1 VNKLLFACALLGPL
15 GMARAVT
22 DVTCLR
28 VAVPVAITSTK
39 SLAYTVSGE
48 LCATALEKRAG
59 TTVQVLIHGATYN
72 YDYWDFD
79 RIDGIEYSYARDV
92 AGSGFATFA
101 YDALGSGDSSHPPS
115 DQLTIEAAADVAHQ
129 IVEALRAGSVGGV
142 PFGRVVLVGH
152 CLGAVVAWQEAI
164 RYADVD
170 GLIVTG
176 AAHAL
181 SGFLQA
187 AELFYPAVSDPA
199 FAGSG
204 LDPGYLT
211 TAPGDRA
218 TLFYNDPQSDP
229 VGGASDEAFKDVVP
243 AVELTS
249 SYQLVASAATLAIHV
264 PVLTIL
270 GSDDLPICGSSPKDF
285 DCSSAA
291 AVVAQEAPFYS
302 AEARI
307 SACVIPGSGHAIS
320 LSPNHRLQALD
331 AVAWSYAFIGQS
343 GQSTGR
349 ELPSNCRW

>member
-1 VNKLLFACALLGPL
+1 MRGTAPLNVVEQIAVNKLLFACALLGPL

-164 RYADVD
+164 RYADVN

-176 AAHAL
+176 AAHTL

-204 LDPGYLT
+204 LDPGYLVM
-211 TAPGDRA
+211 
-218 TLFYNDPQSDP
+218 SDI
-229 VGGASDEAFKDVVP
+229 AFP
-243 AVELTS
+243 RYS
-249 SYQLVASAATLAIHV
+249 SNRFRQVS
-264 PVLTIL
+264 
-270 GSDDLPICGSSPKDF
+270 
-285 DCSSAA
+285 
-291 AVVAQEAPFYS
+291 Q
-302 AEARI
+302 
-307 SACVIPGSGHAIS
+307 
-320 LSPNHRLQALD
+320 NRLH
-331 AVAWSYAFIGQS
+331 
-343 GQSTGR
+343 
-349 ELPSNCRW
+349 

>member
-1 VNKLLFACALLGPL
+1 MNKLLFACALLGPL
-15 GMARAVT
+15 GMAHALT
-22 DVTCLR
+22 DVTCGR
-28 VAVPVAITSTK
+28 VTVPVTIAS
-39 SLAYTVSGE
+39 SRSVVYTVSGE
-48 LCATALEKRAG
+48 LCATAFEKKAG

-72 YDYWDFD
+72 YGYWDFD

-92 AGSGFATFA
+92 AAGGFATFA

-129 IVEALRAGSVGGV
+129 IVEALRAGFVGGV

-176 AAHAL
+176 AAHVL
-181 SGFLQA
+181 SGLLKA
-187 AELFYPAVSDPA
+187 AEAFYPAVNDPA
-199 FAGSG
+199 FAGS
-204 LDPGYLT
+204 DFDKGYLT
-211 TAPGDRA
+211 TAPGNRA
-218 TLFYNDPQSDP
+218 ALFYNDPESDP
-229 VGGASDEAFKDVVP
+229 VGSASDEAFKDVVP
-243 AVELTS
+243 AVQLTS
-249 SYQLVASAATLAIHV
+249 SYRVVASAATLDIQV

-270 GSDDLPICGSSPKDF
+270 GSDDLPCRSSPKDF

-302 AEARI
+302 LNARI

-349 ELPSNCRW
+349 ELPSNCR